1 MTTASL
7 TANNVA
13 AMTPVIEIHRIGGAL
28 GTLDVSTTA
37 INFAN
42 ANFRHLINRRMRWSE
57 CEAFV
62 REAIQQLTVKVNS
75 RALGN
80 RSMATTGN
88 RSMATTVDELVN
100 TVRRAANRRRSYYL
114 VFDVLRAATEA
125 VIYAAERCR

>member
-1 MTTASL
+1 MNTAST

-13 AMTPVIEIHRIGGAL
+13 AMTPVIAVERFSNAPSDV
-28 GTLDVSTTA
+28 DVSKTA
-37 INFAN
+37 IQFAS

-62 REAIQQLTVKVNS
+62 REAIQQLTVQVNR

-80 RSMATTGN
+80 RSLTAPVEQL
-88 RSMATTVDELVN
+88 VD

-125 VIYAAERCR
+125 VINAARDCR